1 MADNQPVRRIFSP
14 RLSTSVGFAIT
25 SIVVTIAIYAV
36 LNCVLQ
42 GLVRYSIGFEEA
54 RTYITQEA
62 GPQLQPIKASDEE
75 PSLKN
80 PFDLG
85 KAFGLFDVPL
95 SERVDDASC
104 AFAPGG
110 DESKARKPL
119 VEYLTRLVCV
129 ERLFEQSVQNATQLN
144 GSLDVP
150 GQCHLQEISIKR
162 GNTPGVLLALDAFMP
177 GFTGV
182 SPSKARMWG
191 WINTFAETPQL
202 GEVAGQQVLPRG
214 DRSPPIYT
222 VRIARGLGS
231 SLVIDPECDP
241 MRDFLDEMSV
251 SILQGYNLV
260 AAETPILRWFLR
272 AINGPIQAVIVF
284 LTLWGALRLMARRT
298 RELNIAPDFKAR
310 KSNSRA
316 KTMKAKLLRRLRLLK
331 KLALRW
337 LAQKNIIRRRS
348 ANKSTSHT
356 QSQSDL
362 GRWVRLKKLMAARSL
377 SRSDILQR
385 YDNNV
390 AEAETALL
398 RVHREVDLIEEKWLL
413 EIIPMV
419 GFLGT
424 VIGMISAMDLVG
436 DVVSAQ
442 PGAELGVAMSKV
454 TNALSVAFFTTFM
467 GLVSAMLLGIWNAH
481 QSASEVRTVRAFLH
495 LPPPSRS

>member
-25 SIVVTIAIYAV
+25 SVVVTIAIYAF

-62 GPQLQPIKASDEE
+62 GQQLQPIKASDEE

-95 SERVDDASC
+95 SERLDDASC

-144 GSLDVP
+144 DSLDVP

-162 GNTPGVLLALDAFMP
+162 GNAPGVLLALDALLP

-182 SPSKARMWG
+182 NPSKTRVWG
-191 WINTFAETPQL
+191 WIKTFAETPQL
-202 GEVAGQQVLPRG
+202 GEVSGQRVLPKG
-214 DRSPPIYT
+214 DNSPPIYT
-222 VRIARGLGS
+222 VKVVRGLGS

-251 SILQGYNLV
+251 SILQGYNMV
-260 AAETPILRWFLR
+260 AKETPVLRWISR
-272 AINGPIQAVIVF
+272 AINGPIQVAIVF
-284 LTLWGALRLMARRT
+284 LTLWGSLRLLARRK
-298 RELNIAPDFKAR
+298 RELIIAPDF
-310 KSNSRA
+310 
-316 KTMKAKLLRRLRLLK
+316 TEP
-331 KLALRW
+331 
-337 LAQKNIIRRRS
+337 
-348 ANKSTSHT
+348 TSQT
-356 QSQSDL
+356 ESQSDL
-362 GRWVRLKKLMAARSL
+362 GRWVRLKKLMTARSL

-385 YDNNV
+385 YDNNI